1 MKKHYLLSL
10 SILLI
15 LLSACQPVKNE
26 PVVKQQSTKPS
37 IVNTDAEMAKIKA
50 KVEQLRLAMKRRA
63 EEDARQQAEI
73 ERLKRELEAER
84 QALAA
89 EMAKQKAKPSLKTQK
104 PSQRKFFRDRLK
116 EGSLGPEM
124 VWIPAGQFEMGDL
137 QGDGTSSEKPVH
149 RVFVKRFA
157 IGRYEVTFAEYDRFA
172 KATARNKP
180 NDWGWGRKKRPVINI
195 TWDDAVAYTKWL
207 SEQTGKPYRL
217 PSEAE
222 WEYAARAGT
231 KTKYWWG
238 NEIGSNRANCWN
250 SDSQWSGS
258 QTAPVGSFA
267 PNHFGLYD
275 TVGNVWEWLADS
287 WHQNYKDVPTDGSV
301 WEEAGAYRLK
311 RGGSWDSY
319 PYLCRCANRAGN
331 STNSRLDNL
340 GFRVAL
346 SGV

>member
-1 MKKHYLLSL
+1 MKKRLSL

-15 LLSACQPVKNE
+15 LLSACQAVKNE
-26 PVVKQQSTKPS
+26 PLVKQQFTQPS
-37 IVNTDAEMAKIKA
+37 RVNTDAEMAKIKA
-50 KVEQLRLAMKRRA
+50 KAEQRRLAIKRRA
-63 EEDARQQAEI
+63 EEDARQKAEI
-73 ERLKRELEAER
+73 ERLKRKLER
-84 QALAA
+84 QAVAQ
-89 EMAKQKAKPSLKTQK
+89 QKAKPSLKKKKKKKT
-104 PSQRKFFRDRLK
+104 SQRKFFRDRLK

-124 VWIPAGQFEMGDL
+124 VWIPAGQFEMGDI

-180 NDWGWGRKKRPVINI
+180 NDWGWGRGKRPVINI
-195 TWDDAVAYTKWL
+195 SWDDAVAYTKWL
-207 SEQTGKPYRL
+207 SQQTGKPYHL
-217 PSEAE
+217 PSEAQ

-231 KTKYWWG
+231 NTKYWWG
-238 NEIGSNRANCWN
+238 NEIGSNKANCWD
-250 SDSQWSGS
+250 SESQWSGN

-267 PNHFGLYD
+267 PNPFGLYD

-287 WHQNYKDVPTDGSV
+287 WHQNYQDAPTDGSV
-301 WEEAGAYRLK
+301 WEEAGSAYMLK

-319 PYLCRCANRAGN
+319 PYLCRCANREGN
-331 STNSRLDNL
+331 STSGKLDNL

-346 SGV
+346 